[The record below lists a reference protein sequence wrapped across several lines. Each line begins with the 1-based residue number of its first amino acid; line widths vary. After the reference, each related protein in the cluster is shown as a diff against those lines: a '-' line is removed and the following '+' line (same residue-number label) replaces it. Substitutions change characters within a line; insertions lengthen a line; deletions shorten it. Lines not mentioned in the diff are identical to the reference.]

1 MRALRVH
8 LACAAAILFFHVPTA
23 RAASS
28 TSQGKISVTQVQS
41 MLDQAATNATARQ
54 VMTAYLA
61 GVGETAGVLMDQA
74 KGKPPATRLS
84 CKRRLALDD
93 ALVQAAL
100 ARPNA
105 VDNAAETPATPLIV
119 SEMLKRAECE
129 MR

>member
-1 MRALRVH
+1 MRAFRVYTS
-8 LACAAAILFFHVPTA
+8 CAAAIVLFNVPMA

-41 MLDQAATNATARQ
+41 MLDQAAANATARQ

-74 KGKPPATRLS
+74 KGKSQASRLS
-84 CKRRLALDD
+84 CKRRLALDE

-100 ARPNA
+100 ARANA
-105 VDNAAETPATPLIV
+105 ADNAAETPATPLIV
-119 SEMLKRAECE
+119 SELLKRAECDI
-129 MR
+129 R